1 MSRLKYGRNDDVIDD
16 DEDKKTS
23 GSGIGVVVAPGEPL
37 PPGFEGEVQE
47 NSTLI
52 QVGTQIISQWVS
64 FKYNSVSPVSSTI
77 LSS

>member
-52 QVGTQIISQWVS
+52 QVGTQIISQ
-64 FKYNSVSPVSSTI
+64 
-77 LSS
+77 